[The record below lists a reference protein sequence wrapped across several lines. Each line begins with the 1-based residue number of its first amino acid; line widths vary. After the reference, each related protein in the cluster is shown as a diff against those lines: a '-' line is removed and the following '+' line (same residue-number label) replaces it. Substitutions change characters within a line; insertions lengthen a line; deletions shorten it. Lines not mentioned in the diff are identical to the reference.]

1 MRGGSSG
8 IRDSWID
15 RWRWFFFARAQ
26 LTTDESATSAPEPP
40 KRAMTAYLIFCQ
52 RHREKIMRS
61 IRPDA
66 SQKFTRDEMQQ
77 VTTKLAALWNNI
89 SAKELKEVKEEA
101 AKCKAEYEMQKAA
114 FPSALL
120 KKLARAKNKPKGTIV
135 VEAQGEK
142 PVRAKTAYLIFCGRH
157 REKIMRGIHADPD
170 AKFTRAEM
178 QQVTTQLAALWKN
191 IGDRELAECKA
202 EAAKE
207 LERYRELKANYRPAV
222 YGPAKKPKGAK
233 GVNKPKKAPT
243 AYLLFAE
250 DLRNKLKESDPELKH
265 DVISQRLSHDWK
277 NISPTDKL
285 MWQRKADEQKVDL
298 SQHGMLPATNSLAEH
313 GSMPILAPQ
322 RYDLP
327 FD

>member
-1 MRGGSSG
+1 MEL
-8 IRDSWID
+8 
-15 RWRWFFFARAQ
+15 ARAQ
-26 LTTDESATSAPEPP
+26 LTTDESVIPTPP

-101 AKCKAEYEMQKAA
+101 AKHKAAYEMQKAA

-170 AKFTRAEM
+170 AKFTRGEM

-191 IGDRELAECKA
+191 VGARELAECKA
-202 EAAKE
+202 EAKKE
-207 LERYRELKANYRPAV
+207 LDRYRVLKANYRPAV
-222 YGPAKKPKGAK
+222 YGPAKKQKSAKGA
-233 GVNKPKKAPT
+233 NKPKKAPT

-250 DLRNKLKESDPELKH
+250 DLRNNCLLYTSPSPRDPL
-265 DVISQRLSHDWK
+265 
-277 NISPTDKL
+277 
-285 MWQRKADEQKVDL
+285 
-298 SQHGMLPATNSLAEH
+298 
-313 GSMPILAPQ
+313 
-322 RYDLP
+322 
-327 FD
+327 